1 MATSEPAP
9 SRPHVGMLVDDDA
22 ASDGRVRRQALAL
35 VRAGFDVTLVT
46 VGYGALRTETR
57 LGAVR
62 VIRLAVP
69 WAMRNA
75 QRERMLRRRR
85 WVPPVGHRH
94 PTAARAARARLQ
106 AARLGA
112 SSSRMPAVTDA
123 VLALRLQVLRATTFS
138 ARALR
143 WAFRGGWRA
152 FDATVDSVPVG
163 VSWRRRLPEI
173 NDYELLF
180 GQALGQLNADAL
192 YVHGAEFVG
201 IVARASAKAAVEGRR
216 VPWVYDVDADVTKPQ
231 PVEAAVVDAEVA
243 ALQPDEAAVVDAE
256 VAALQPDEAAVVDAE
271 VAALQPDEAAVV
283 DAEVAALQP
292 DEAEVVDAEVA
303 ALQPD
308 EAEVDD
314 AEVAAL
320 QPDEAELAGPE
331 PEDSPSRRD
340 RAALA
345 ALEKDHVRYAA
356 RVVAAS
362 ESLADALQRRF
373 RLASRPVVIT
383 AENVSPIADLYI
395 ELLGAEGL
403 QARPEEPSDEVEELP
418 VFPARATGE
427 GPLVGI
433 GPANMAGQAW
443 AWAKALERELPGTR
457 TEVLMVDRGGPL
469 IFPSDELVS
478 TATYIR
484 DVQWQESTRD
494 RILSTWTHGLLEAG
508 RPLMGVLYGRTFAAD
523 ARLMEQAGVKVGLL
537 FHGSELR
544 DPRRHA
550 AAHRW
555 SPFRDTTDAWV
566 RQVQATVDLLRP
578 DIDAFTGPCL
588 VSTPDLLKELRRAT
602 WLPVVVDCDVW
613 VPRPERP
620 EPAVPVVVHT
630 PSRAAIKGSAFVDEA
645 LAPLVAEGL
654 VEYRRVEGVPPD
666 QMPAV
671 LAEADIVLDQFAI
684 GSYGVL
690 ACQAMATGTAVV
702 GHVGPEVRRAVE
714 RSTGHVLPIVEATPD
729 SLQDTLRE
737 LVATP
742 ALRRAAAQA
751 GPPFIR
757 AVHDGKLSARVL
769 AEVLGIG
776 PDVTID
782 QGGPAPSAAAR

>member
-1 MATSEPAP
+1 MATSEAQPL
-9 SRPHVGMLVDDDA
+9 RPHVAMLVADDA
-22 ASDGRVRRQALAL
+22 ARDGRVRRQALAL
-35 VRAGFDVTLVT
+35 VRAGFDVTLLT
-46 VGYGALRTETR
+46 VGDGALRSESR

-94 PTAARAARARLQ
+94 PTTARAARARLQ

-112 SSSRMPAVTDA
+112 SSSGMPAVTDA
-123 VLALRLQVLRATTFS
+123 VLALRLQVLRGTTFS

-163 VSWRRRLPEI
+163 VSWRRRLPEV
-173 NDYELLF
+173 NDYELVF
-180 GQALGQLNADAL
+180 GQALGQLKADAL
-192 YVHGAEFVG
+192 YVHGVEFVG
-201 IVARASAKAAVEGRR
+201 VVARASARAAVEGRR
-216 VPWVYDVDADVTKPQ
+216 VPWVYDVDADVTKPE
-231 PVEAAVVDAEVA
+231 PVDAEVA
-243 ALQPDEAAVVDAE
+243 APEPADAEVAAMEPVDAE
-256 VAALQPDEAAVVDAE
+256 VAAPEPVEAGADA
-271 VAALQPDEAAVV
+271 
-283 DAEVAALQP
+283 
-292 DEAEVVDAEVA
+292 
-303 ALQPD
+303 
-308 EAEVDD
+308 AEVDD
-314 AEVAAL
+314 AEVAETQSEDSA
-320 QPDEAELAGPE
+320 PAEPE
-331 PEDSPSRRD
+331 PEEAPSRRD
-340 RAALA
+340 LAALA

-362 ESLADALQRRF
+362 EPLAGVLQHRCG
-373 RLASRPVVIT
+373 LTIRPTVIT
-383 AENVSPIADLYI
+383 AQNVAPIADLFT
-395 ELLGAEGL
+395 ELLGAGGL
-403 QARPEEPSDEVEELP
+403 RPRPEEPSGGVEELP

-469 IFPSDELVS
+469 IFPADELVS
-478 TATYIR
+478 TATYVR

-508 RPLMGVLYGRTFAAD
+508 RPLMGVMYGRTFAAD

-555 SPFRDTTDAWV
+555 SPFRDTSDEWV
-566 RQVQATVDLLRP
+566 RRVQATVDQLRP

-630 PSRAAIKGSAFVDEA
+630 PSRAAIKGSAFVDQA
-645 LAPLVAEGL
+645 MAPLVAEGL

-671 LAEADIVLDQFAI
+671 LADVDIVLDQFAI

-690 ACQAMATGTAVV
+690 ACQAMATGTAVI
-702 GHVGPEVRRAVE
+702 GHVGREVRGAVE
-714 RSTGHVLPIVEATPD
+714 KATGQVLPIVEATPD
-729 SLQDTLRE
+729 TLQETLRR
-737 LVATP
+737 LVASP
-742 ALRRAAAQA
+742 QLRRDAAQA

-757 AVHDGKLSARVL
+757 SVHDGKLSARIL
-769 AEVLGIG
+769 AEVLEIG
-776 PDVTID
+776 TDVTLD
-782 QGGPAPSAAAR
+782 